1 MIENGKV
8 NIYNNQVEEPVLVF
22 PCEMPMKIIGENVPE
37 LIDDVLKAFLDQGI
51 DVQREDLKLV
61 PSSGEKYISV
71 NYTFIAQSREQCDNL
86 YRALTSNPRIKW
98 VI

>member
-1 MIENGKV
+1 MTENGKV
-8 NIYNNQVEEPVLVF
+8 DINDNQDEEPVLVF

-37 LIDDVLKAFLDQGI
+37 MVDDVVKAFLDQGI
-51 DVQREDLKLV
+51 DVRREDLQLV
-61 PSSGEKYISV
+61 PSRGAKYISV
-71 NYTFIAQSREQCDNL
+71 NYTFVAQSREQCDNL

>member
-1 MIENGKV
+1 MSENEKV
-8 NIYNNQVEEPVLVF
+8 NMDDNQDEEPVLVF

-37 LIDDVLKAFLDQGI
+37 MVDDVVKAFLDQGF
-51 DVQREDLKLV
+51 DVQRGDLKLV
-61 PSSGEKYISV
+61 PSSGSKYVSV
-71 NYTFIAQSREQCDNL
+71 NYTFTAQSREQCDNL